1 MNTKTD
7 LQLQTEL
14 KKAINEANIKD
25 IAELPARYS
34 WLTPIDPKADYY
46 KQTRANI
53 VADLKHNFPDTKFS
67 IRKHSYSSIAIYWT
81 NGAALSEVQEVI
93 KMYKDHEINHIDDYS
108 DYKPSNFSYVFGG
121 ISYVFVNRK
130 ISDEI
135 NGLTEKLME
144 VVTFAHKIDANGALF
159 DIVRKTSFPAGAYNF
174 GLDPINKTITYTSPT
189 TKK

>member
-25 IAELPARYS
+25 IEGLPARYS
-34 WLTPIDPKADYY
+34 WLTPIDPKVDYY

-53 VADLKHNFPDTKFS
+53 VADLRHHFPGTKFS

-81 NGAALSEVQEVI
+81 NGAALSEVQKIIEV
-93 KMYKDHEINHIDDYS
+93 YKEHELNHIDDYS
-108 DYKPSNFSYVFGG
+108 DYKPSNFNYVFGG
-121 ISYVFVNRK
+121 ISYVFANRK

-174 GLDPINKTITYTSPT
+174 GLDLINKTITYNTPER
-189 TKK
+189 KK

>member
-1 MNTKTD
+1 MNTQTD
-7 LQLQTEL
+7 LELQAEF

-25 IAELPARYS
+25 IEGLPARYS
-34 WLTPIDPKADYY
+34 WLIPIDPKADYY
-46 KQTRANI
+46 KQTRANLA
-53 VADLKHNFPDTKFS
+53 ADLKHHFPGTKFS

-93 KMYKDHEINHIDDYS
+93 KMYKDHETSYVDDYS
-108 DYKPSNFSYVFGG
+108 DYKPSNFNHVFGC
-121 ISYVFVNRK
+121 ISYVFANRK